1 MSIDKYYI
9 DVEDIRGNKNQ
20 EKDPILP
27 EYNAMLKNYRS
38 NYVIIEKWIKES
50 NEKSEISPLT
60 QTIY

>member
-1 MSIDKYYI
+1 LSIDKYYI

-38 NYVIIEKWIKES
+38 NYVIIEK
-50 NEKSEISPLT
+50 
-60 QTIY
+60 